1 MRTAMLTLAAC
12 GLMVLPT
19 AADEPSKKGKDGVVR
34 EIDLKGFKT
43 HTVLPKGDLPKG
55 PVTKPTAI
63 ASAEELKKAIS
74 DKEWRERILKQV
86 DFAKEKL
93 LFFAWSASW
102 ADQLS
107 FQVEKDKTPPT
118 VVFSYSP
125 GVDDDLRPHF
135 RLFAIPKDAS
145 WRVEVKK

>member
-1 MRTAMLTLAAC
+1 MRLARA
-12 GLMVLPT
+12 
-19 AADEPSKKGKDGVVR
+19 
-34 EIDLKGFKT
+34 IDLKGFKT
-43 HTVLPKGDLPKG
+43 ETILPKGDLPKG

-63 ASAEELKKAIS
+63 ASTEELKKAIP
-74 DKEWRERILKQV
+74 DKEWQKRILKQV

-93 LFFAWSASW
+93 LFFAWSASS

-118 VVFSYSP
+118 VVFSYAP

-135 RLFAIPKDAS
+135 RLFATPNDAS
-145 WRVEVKK
+145 WRVAVKK